1 MDERLVR
8 FGIFF
13 FAAVIA
19 ADLAAALL
27 FPPDPFSQLYFVG
40 VAAAVAVP
48 LGYLFAYHGGY
59 ERLSGLL
66 GR

>member
-1 MDERLVR
+1 MR
-8 FGIFF
+8 FGTSFL
-13 FAAVIA
+13 AAVIA

-40 VAAAVAVP
+40 LAAAVAVP
-48 LGYLFAYHGGY
+48 LGYLFAYRGGY
-59 ERLSGLL
+59 ERLSALL